1 MGKAESL
8 EEHFNSFLVGGGV
21 GTVATVSST
30 AADAAA
36 GDQRDENIRGIN
48 NIRLDVDELTR
59 KTDSIIRLLRANGLI
74 ET

>member
-1 MGKAESL
+1 MGVAESL
-8 EEHFNSFLVGGGV
+8 EGHLNTFLVGGGV
-21 GTVATVSST
+21 NTVATVSST

-59 KTDSIIRLLRANGLI
+59 KVDSLIRLLRSNGLI
-74 ET
+74 QT